1 MCLFYPHA
9 KSQKIDEKELI
20 KTLMQLKISKA
31 KFIASTYS
39 SEKLFEL
46 QEHHEVQ
53 NRLNY
58 SKHTNQVKVNK
69 EMKKKDHKEK
79 EEEKK
84 RILAAFKED
93 RNV

>member
-1 MCLFYPHA
+1 
-9 KSQKIDEKELI
+9 
-20 KTLMQLKISKA
+20 MQLKIFKA

-53 NRLNY
+53 NRLDY